1 MALHI
6 VHSVKKES
14 LKDEDLQS
22 LVRLCGKSM
31 LYLPSEYA
39 PCSLVLLLAFVR
51 LPSTWYSTVGISS
64 AGSRIANFH

>member
-1 MALHI
+1 MHI
-6 VHSVKKES
+6 VKNKRDP

-39 PCSLVLLLAFVR
+39 PGSLI
-51 LPSTWYSTVGISS
+51 LPTCLRATAQYLIHHGKMMLVQLGLQLSYSS
-64 AGSRIANFH
+64 